1 MKKIV
6 ITSILLV
13 TILTG
18 CGCNKKEN
26 IDNKTNTNEPSVEN
40 PVNITNEDM
49 VSDKTV
55 ETLSFTNT
63 SITYDG
69 NMSKIVSQ
77 VTNNSEEEISLSTV
91 MAYITYTDEQGNE
104 KTIEMSVYFG
114 EKLKGKQTR
123 TAENS
128 VDKDLRK
135 ATNIEYKI
143 IR

>member
-1 MKKIV
+1 MKKVI

-13 TILTG
+13 TLLTG
-18 CGCNKKEN
+18 CGCNKKEEK
-26 IDNKTNTNEPSVEN
+26 DNKTNTNEPSVEN
-40 PVNITNEDM
+40 PVNITNENM
-49 VSDKTV
+49 VKDQNV

-128 VDKDLRK
+128 IDKDLRK